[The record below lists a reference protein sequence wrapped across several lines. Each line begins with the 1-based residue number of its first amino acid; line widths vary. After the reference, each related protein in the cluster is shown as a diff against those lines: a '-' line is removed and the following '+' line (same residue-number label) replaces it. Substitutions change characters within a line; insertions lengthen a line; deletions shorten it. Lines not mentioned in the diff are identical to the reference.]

1 LKVSPAHKQAWQNAF
16 SLQRLLKQRESFR
29 FEYLFSRGKLDI
41 AGFKSLD
48 GIAERLDKGWSEVE
62 EAELRARAAAY
73 RHDSRA
79 IEDIQSKW
87 DPHALDDARE
97 VLEND
102 SEYREARL
110 ALSER
115 ARKLGSILW

>member
-1 LKVSPAHKQAWQNAF
+1 MPSVSNACLSDANPFASNICFRGASSTSQASNHSMASRKGSIRDGAKWRKLSCEPA
-16 SLQRLLKQRESFR
+16 RLHIGMIL
-29 FEYLFSRGKLDI
+29 G
-41 AGFKSLD
+41 
-48 GIAERLDKGWSEVE
+48 RLRTYNLNGT
-62 EAELRARAAAY
+62 
-73 RHDSRA
+73 
-79 IEDIQSKW
+79 
-87 DPHALDDARE
+87 PHALDDARE